1 MAGLGHRNKLNIKA
15 YKNSS
20 IALGNDNLQSTLPY
34 CSLILFSYGLGTKLG
49 ALHEDHLQILH

>member
-20 IALGNDNLQSTLPY
+20 IALGNDNLRSLTVVSFSSPMAWEQS
-34 CSLILFSYGLGTKLG
+34 
-49 ALHEDHLQILH
+49 